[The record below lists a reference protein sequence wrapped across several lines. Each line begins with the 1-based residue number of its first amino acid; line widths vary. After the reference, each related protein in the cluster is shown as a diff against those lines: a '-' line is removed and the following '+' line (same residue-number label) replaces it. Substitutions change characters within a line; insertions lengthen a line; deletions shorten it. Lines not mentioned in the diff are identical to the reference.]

1 MSSNI
6 NDIIDNF
13 KEFFTQRNINFII
26 GGGYAIRLLC
36 DKHKLK
42 YDIDVNNLDIF
53 YLANTPITP
62 QYINNYKRVQDCPH
76 ASMTYIT
83 EEGFRINLTMLRIN
97 SILCIKEN
105 NINIMHP
112 TKLLSFYEDE
122 LFLTDIHL
130 IKKTYINELI
140 DICQYHPDHKI
151 YRVYTYQD
159 ENDNY
164 CVDGEPLARRL
175 FVS

>member
-6 NDIIDNF
+6 NDIINNF
-13 KEFFTQRNINFII
+13 NEFFSERSINFII
-26 GGGYAIRLLC
+26 GGGYAISLLC
-36 DKHKLK
+36 NKHKLK
-42 YDIDVNNLDIF
+42 YDIDINNLDIF

-62 QYINNYKRVQDCPH
+62 QYIKNYKRLQDCPH

-97 SILCIKEN
+97 SIVCVKEN

-130 IKKTYINELI
+130 IKKAYIKELI
-140 DICQYHPDHKI
+140 EICKFHPDHKV
-151 YRVYTYQD
+151 YRVYNNRD
-159 ENDNY
+159 DSNNY
-164 CVDGEPLARRL
+164 LVSGEPLARRL